1 MISFN
6 HGNTLHRRMV
16 EEHDFN
22 AEQANGTLMIV
33 DEMVDSGIDRVLAS
47 IAGLESKMD
56 KNIADLASKMDKS
69 IAELRSEMDLRF
81 NSIDKQFVAV
91 DKQFMAVEKQFT
103 AAEKQFT
110 AAEKQFTA
118 VDKRIKEQS
127 DVLKDALNELS
138 TWLPVK
144 NVLYTI
150 GVIALIV
157 TIVTGLPQLSLLFD

>member
-6 HGNTLHRRMV
+6 HGNALHRRMV
-16 EEHDFN
+16 EEHGFN
-22 AEQANGTLMIV
+22 AEQANGILMNV
-33 DEMVDSGIDRVLAS
+33 DEMVDDGIDRVLAS

-56 KNIADLASKMDKS
+56 KST
-69 IAELRSEMDLRF
+69 AELRSEMDLRF
-81 NSIDKQFVAV
+81 NSIDKQFMAV
-91 DKQFMAVEKQFT
+91 DKQFIAV
-103 AAEKQFT
+103 
-110 AAEKQFTA
+110 EKQFTA

>member
-6 HGNTLHRRMV
+6 HGNTLTRRMV
-16 EEHDFN
+16 EEHGFN

-47 IAGLESKMD
+47 IAGLE
-56 KNIADLASKMDKS
+56 SKMDKS

-103 AAEKQFT
+103 AAE
-110 AAEKQFTA
+110 EQFTA

-157 TIVTGLPQLSLLFD
+157 TIVTGLPQLSFLFD

>member
-16 EEHDFN
+16 EEHGFN
-22 AEQANGTLMIV
+22 AEQANGALMIV
-33 DEMVDSGIDRVLAS
+33 DEVVDSGIDRVLAS

-56 KNIADLASKMDKS
+56 KNIADFASKMDKS

-103 AAEKQFT
+103 AV
-110 AAEKQFTA
+110 EKQFTA

>member
-91 DKQFMAVEKQFT
+91 DTQFMAV
-103 AAEKQFT
+103 EKQFT

>member
-6 HGNTLHRRMV
+6 HGNALHRRMV
-16 EEHDFN
+16 EEHGFN
-22 AEQANGTLMIV
+22 AEQANGILMNV
-33 DEMVDSGIDRVLAS
+33 VEMVDDGIDRVLAS

-56 KNIADLASKMDKS
+56 KST
-69 IAELRSEMDLRF
+69 AELRSEMDLRF
-81 NSIDKQFVAV
+81 NSIDKQFMAV
-91 DKQFMAVEKQFT
+91 DKQFMAV
-103 AAEKQFT
+103 
-110 AAEKQFTA
+110 EKQFTA

-157 TIVTGLPQLSLLFD
+157 TIVTGLPQLS

>member
-6 HGNTLHRRMV
+6 HGNALHRRMV
-16 EEHDFN
+16 EEHGFN
-22 AEQANGTLMIV
+22 AEQANGILMNV
-33 DEMVDSGIDRVLAS
+33 DEMVDDGIDRVLAS

-56 KNIADLASKMDKS
+56 KST
-69 IAELRSEMDLRF
+69 AELRSEMDLRF
-81 NSIDKQFVAV
+81 NSIDKQFMAV
-91 DKQFMAVEKQFT
+91 DKQFIAV
-103 AAEKQFT
+103 
-110 AAEKQFTA
+110 EKQFTA

-127 DVLKDALNELS
+127 DVLKNALNELS

-157 TIVTGLPQLSLLFD
+157 TIVTGLPQLS